1 MLTASELMVYLR
13 EEMSPTAY
21 YQPLIIGELIRRGGS
36 ASQRELAI
44 ALMLGDDGE
53 VRRWERILGR
63 WPRMTLRKHGIV
75 YYDQHLKEYQL
86 LADPGDEVMQAALV
100 EECAIQV
107 RRLQSSAKNRSNSRR
122 FEALR
127 RAAGRCQLCG
137 MPGNIAPLHVD
148 HIVPW
153 SRRSRN
159 TNTVTTADGQRVDV
173 DDDRNLQVLC
183 SACNTAKRASDTTDF
198 RPSAQR
204 LAEVIAAVRDLASA
218 QGIAAEELDN
228 LAAQVTSN

>member
-1 MLTASELMVYLR
+1 MMTGSELMQYLTQQ
-13 EEMSPTAY
+13 MSPTTY

-36 ASQRELAI
+36 ASRRELAV

-53 VRRWERILGR
+53 IRRWEQILGR
-63 WPRMTLRKHGIV
+63 WPRTTLRKHGIV
-75 YYDQHLKEYQL
+75 SYDQYSKEYQL

-100 EECAIQV
+100 EECAIQIQ
-107 RRLQSSAKNRSNSRR
+107 RLQSSVKNRSNSRR

-153 SRRSRN
+153 SKRSRN
-159 TNTVTTADGQRVDV
+159 TNIVTTADGRRVDV
-173 DDDRNLQVLC
+173 DDDQNLQVLC

-204 LAEVIAAVRDLASA
+204 LAEVICAVRDLARA

-228 LAAQVTSN
+228 LAAQVA